1 MRACIV
7 IAGGA
12 ARRMGGV
19 DKTMLQ
25 VGGSTLLDT
34 VLSAA
39 APLCSRL
46 VVVGPR
52 RATTLREVVFTLEA
66 EPGGGPVPA
75 VLAGLAEVAPADEVF
90 VLAADLARLSPAGL
104 QQLLDELHRHRAEA
118 AAAGDGSGPPN
129 PLLAVYRADA
139 LARSAEVLRDN
150 PRGMPASRLL
160 PPMTVPVKLDARQTL
175 NVNTPADLARA
186 VLADQE
192 DRV

>member
-1 MRACIV
+1 
-7 IAGGA
+7 
-12 ARRMGGV
+12 MGGV
-19 DKTMLQ
+19 DKAVLR
-25 VGGSTLLDT
+25 VGGRTLLDT

-52 RATTLREVVFTLEA
+52 RATTFEEAVFTLEA

-75 VLAGLAEVAPADEVF
+75 VLAGLAEVAGADEVF
-90 VLAADLARLSPAGL
+90 VLAADLALLSSAGL
-104 QQLLDELHRHRAEA
+104 QRLLDELHRHRAEA
-118 AAAGDGSGPPN
+118 AAAGDRGGRPN

-139 LARSAEVLRDN
+139 LARAARLLGENARDV
-150 PRGMPASRLL
+150 PAWRLL
-160 PPMTVPVKLDARQTL
+160 PPMTVPVKLGAGQTL

-192 DRV
+192 GRA